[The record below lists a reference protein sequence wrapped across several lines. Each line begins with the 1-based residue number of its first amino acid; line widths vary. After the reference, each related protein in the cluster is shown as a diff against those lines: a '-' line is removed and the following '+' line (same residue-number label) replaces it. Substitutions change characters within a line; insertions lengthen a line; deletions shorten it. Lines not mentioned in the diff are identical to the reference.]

1 MPDDGS
7 NVGHIEPPEPMTR
20 SSRRSRRARA
30 KPSATATTTGTAS
43 RPQRPSGRWIACFAN
58 GEPKPTLPATGRHAR
73 RQRRGAR
80 PFRTRVRPGDEQ
92 NRARQCRAR
101 LATRPR
107 RPITMGPSASTSAK
121 RCPSSAGARHD
132 ARPVR
137 RTSRGAA
144 LRDASSRRSLSAR
157 PILWGASQSV
167 RWAQHAPRLSLCSRT
182 GLARSNAWQ
191 RRPSSPRRD
200 LSASPRLSSCSSC
213 RRSMT
218 GRRQNSHGGRT
229 AALEEMAGISSP
241 VI

>member
-101 LATRPR
+101 LARRPR
-107 RPITMGPSASTSAK
+107 GPITIGPSASTSAK
-121 RCPSSAGARHD
+121 RRPSRAEPGMTRAVLAGLLVALLSAMPAAADHCPPGQFYRVRLNQCVGLNTRLASAYVHAPASRAATPGSGDRRARGETCRRAQDCH
-132 ARPVR
+132 PVR
-137 RTSRGAA
+137 LA
-144 LRDASSRRSLSAR
+144 DA
-157 PILWGASQSV
+157 Q
-167 RWAQHAPRLSLCSRT
+167 
-182 GLARSNAWQ
+182 
-191 RRPSSPRRD
+191 
-200 LSASPRLSSCSSC
+200 
-213 RRSMT
+213 
-218 GRRQNSHGGRT
+218 
-229 AALEEMAGISSP
+229 
-241 VI
+241 